1 MAFGLYENFP
11 ENVHETAAFTT
22 TLSCK
27 RLQQTLIQTLQKLNG
42 KSLRLEEVADPSIP
56 QCTIIFEFG
65 IAEANSFTY
74 LDDDEANKALKAI
87 SKKPF
92 QIIDAYCAVRYY
104 RWQNEK
110 KTPLKFDYYMIRF
123 IFDKRMLE
131 ILVFHE
137 RGPRYTTPHDIINF
151 LTNKISEEFSK
162 KVLKPL
168 TSP

>member
-1 MAFGLYENFP
+1 MALGFFENFP
-11 ENVHETAAFTT
+11 ENVHETAAFTI

-27 RLQQTLIQTLQKLNG
+27 RLQQTLIQTLHKLNG

-74 LDDDEANKALKAI
+74 LDNDEVNKALKAI

-92 QIIDAYCAVRYY
+92 QVVDVYCAVRYY
-104 RWQNEK
+104 KWQNEK
-110 KTPLKFDYYMIRF
+110 KTPLKFDYYMLRF
-123 IFDKRMLE
+123 IFGKKMLE

-137 RGPRYTTPHDIINF
+137 RGPRYTTPNDIINF
-151 LTNKISEEFSK
+151 ITNKISGEFSK
-162 KVLKPL
+162 KVLKLL
-168 TSP
+168 TSS

>member
-1 MAFGLYENFP
+1 MALGFFENFP

-27 RLQQTLIQTLQKLNG
+27 RLQQTLIQTLSKLNG
-42 KSLRLEEVADPSIP
+42 KNLRLEEAADPSIP

-74 LDDDEANKALKAI
+74 LGDDEMNKVLKAI
-87 SKKPF
+87 SNKPF
-92 QIIDAYCAVRYY
+92 QVVDVYCAVRYY

-110 KTPLKFDYYMIRF
+110 KTPLRFDYYMLRF
-123 IFDKRMLE
+123 IFGKRVLE
-131 ILVFHE
+131 TLVFHE
-137 RGPRYTTPHDIINF
+137 RGPRYVTPNDIINF
-151 LTNKISEEFSK
+151 ITNKVNEAFSK
-162 KVLKPL
+162 KVLRPL